1 MTYQERLKLI
11 SLVNNKKK
19 NNTEKKKKKET
30 SKEILESLEG
40 QERCKKGENKLHLHS
55 LEIGQ
60 EQCILIAPRETE
72 GW

>member
-11 SLVNNKKK
+11 SLAKDNKKRK
-19 NNTEKKKKKET
+19 TTQKKIQTNKQQKKIPK
-30 SKEILESLEG
+30 KILESLEG

-60 EQCILIAPRETE
+60 E
-72 GW
+72 